1 MLLKTTFQKTPT
13 LQRQEE
19 VEKKK
24 SQDEFKYEANES
36 L

>member
-1 MLLKTTFQKTPT
+1 MLLKTTFQKPPP

-19 VEKKK
+19 AEKK

-36 L
+36 